1 MPVQVPVSIVGKKGR
16 GLSAGSHYPL
26 VLRRNS
32 PLKAIAFA
40 MVLLNYRAVGMLVAL
55 AAICAAMTI
64 LTSWQNDWGAPT
76 FLSDVNLRN
85 VLLQCSITTVAAS
98 GMTLV
103 IIAGGIDLSVG
114 SVLALCSV
122 ALAVVVRGVEGQAGI
137 ASGIAACLAT
147 GSAFGAVNGSLVV
160 ATGAPPF
167 IVTLGTLFVARG
179 LAYVL
184 AGGQTIHVEGLRAGA
199 FAPPILITVSVILL
213 AHLFLSFTAYGRYV
227 YATGGS
233 EEAARL
239 SGVPIGRVR
248 MFTYIASGLCA
259 ALGAVIYWLRMAAG
273 NPLAQDGLELY
284 AIAAVIVG
292 GTSLSGGQGDI
303 LGTVIGA
310 LIMGVLANGLGLLAV
325 PDYWQ
330 KVIIGAVIVAAV
342 AGERLRARRRS

>member
-1 MPVQVPVSIVGKKGR
+1 MP
-16 GLSAGSHYPL
+16 
-26 VLRRNS
+26 
-32 PLKAIAFA
+32 
-40 MVLLNYRAVGMLVAL
+40 LLNYRALGMLVAL
-55 AAICAAMTI
+55 VLICGVMTV
-64 LTSWQNDWGAPT
+64 LTSWQNDWGSPT

-85 VLLQCSITTVAAS
+85 VLLQCSITTVAAA

-122 ALAVVVRGVEGQAGI
+122 VLAVVVRALPGL
-137 ASGIAACLAT
+137 SGIGPGVLACLVA
-147 GSAFGAVNGSLVV
+147 GAAFGMLNGLLV
-160 ATGAPPF
+160 ARTGAPPF
-167 IVTLGTLFVARG
+167 IVTLGTLFVGRG
-179 LAYVL
+179 LAYVF
-184 AGGQTIHVEGLRAGA
+184 AGGQTIHVEGVRAGA
-199 FAPPILITVSVILL
+199 FAPPVLITLGVIMA
-213 AHLFLSFTAYGRYV
+213 AHLFLSLTPYGRYV

-248 MFTYIASGLCA
+248 VLTYIASGICA

-330 KVIIGAVIVAAV
+330 KVIIGTVIVAAV
-342 AGERLRARRRS
+342 AADRLRAKWQK

>member
-1 MPVQVPVSIVGKKGR
+1 MQW
-16 GLSAGSHYPL
+16 
-26 VLRRNS
+26 
-32 PLKAIAFA
+32 
-40 MVLLNYRAVGMLVAL
+40 LNYRALGMLIAL
-55 AAICAAMTI
+55 AVICGVMTV
-64 LTSWQNDWGAPT
+64 LTSWRNDWGPPT
-76 FLSDVNLRN
+76 FVSDVNLRN
-85 VLLQCSITTVAAS
+85 VLLQCSITTVAAA

-103 IIAGGIDLSVG
+103 IIGGGIDLSVG
-114 SVLALCSV
+114 SVLALCTV
-122 ALAVVVRGVEGQAGI
+122 ALAVVARALPGAPGIGAGVAGCLI
-137 ASGIAACLAT
+137 AGA
-147 GSAFGAVNGSLVV
+147 AFGLLNGLLIVR
-160 ATGAPPF
+160 TGAPPF
-167 IVTLGTLFVARG
+167 IVTLGTLLVGRG

-184 AGGQTIHVEGLRAGA
+184 ADGQTIHAQGVTAGA
-199 FAPPILITVSVILL
+199 SAPPLLITVGVV
-213 AHLFLSFTAYGRYV
+213 AACHLFLSLTPTGRYV

-248 MFTYIASGLCA
+248 LLTYVASGLCA

-310 LIMGVLANGLGLLAV
+310 LIMGVLANGLGLLTV

-330 KVIIGAVIVAAV
+330 KVIIGTVIVLAV
-342 AGERLRARRRS
+342 AGDRLRRRRAP